1 MLGSFLKEISRYVT
15 RVGVGPVQV
24 DLRTVVNA
32 PIEINTDHA
41 DMPGLADKLGALSAA
56 TSISKLIT
64 SLSELRAKGGA
75 PCAVIDLQAGNKWRL
90 PNLYYLSIIVGV
102 DAAARVFFYTEM
114 RISGDGYFVRSCP
127 PSEFCWLVEEAIP
140 AYSRARSSP
149 T

>member
-75 PCAVIDLQAGNKWRL
+75 PCAVIDLQAGKPSH

-114 RISGDGYFVRSCP
+114 
-127 PSEFCWLVEEAIP
+127 L
-140 AYSRARSSP
+140 
-149 T
+149 